1 MGWSVVMMEKPV
13 STPPQFWPFP
23 SNGIPQTFQNFIVVG
38 LVHCGAFRKVLVVDN
53 FISIKKKTVSSTLIL
68 DRTWRAFLGLRDV
81 LLVHCEDW
89 TFVFTS

>member
-13 STPPQFWPFP
+13 TTPPQFWSFS

-53 FISIKKKTVSSTLIL
+53 STSIKKKKNCEQHL
-68 DRTWRAFLGLRDV
+68 DFGSNLASFFGSEGDV
-81 LLVHCEDW
+81 LLVH
-89 TFVFTS
+89 